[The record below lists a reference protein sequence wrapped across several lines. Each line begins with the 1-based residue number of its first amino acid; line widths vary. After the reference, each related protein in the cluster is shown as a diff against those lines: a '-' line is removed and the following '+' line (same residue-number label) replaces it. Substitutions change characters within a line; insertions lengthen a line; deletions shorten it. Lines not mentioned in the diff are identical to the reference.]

1 MGNSTSNNMGN
12 SNLNNS
18 YNMWIS
24 NSNNLNDINFK
35 LKSNDSNKVYSN
47 IFSLENIISIN
58 KYFKQFYSLD
68 D

>member
-1 MGNSTSNNMGN
+1 MGNSTSNNMAN
-12 SNLNNS
+12 CNLSDS
-18 YNMWIS
+18 YNMGIS